1 MKCVIFGA
9 APISGGLE
17 YIRSAMPEGDR
28 VIIAADGGLRYTA
41 ALGLTP
47 DIIIGDMDSVR
58 QEDVPAG
65 AILYPSRKD
74 DTDMMLAVK
83 KGLALGADE
92 FFLFGGLGGRLD
104 HTYAN
109 FQTLAYLSEHN
120 VRGWL
125 LDENHR
131 VCMLENG
138 EFALSPE
145 YRYLSIFA
153 YGGICTGVTITGAE
167 YPLDDAVLEPSFP
180 LGVSNCHAPGNQM
193 RVSVKEG
200 TLLIIQTKLS

>member
-9 APISGGLE
+9 APFTGDLE
-17 YIRSAMPEGDR
+17 YIRQTMPDENR
-28 VIIAADGGLRYTA
+28 VVIAADGGLRYTT
-41 ALGLTP
+41 ALGLEP
-47 DIIIGDMDSVR
+47 DVIIGDMDSVR
-58 QEDVPAG
+58 EEDVPVG

-92 FFLFGGLGGRLD
+92 FFLYGGLGGRLD

-109 FQTLAYLSEHN
+109 FQTLAYLSEHGVN
-120 VRGWL
+120 GWL

-138 EFALSPE
+138 ELTLSSE
-145 YRYLSIFA
+145 YRYLSVFA
-153 YGGICTGVTITGAE
+153 YGGVCSGITITGAE
-167 YPLDDAVLEPSFP
+167 YPLEDAVLEPSFP
-180 LGVSNCHAPGNQM
+180 LGVSNRHAEGEQM
-193 RVSVKEG
+193 RVSVKNG
-200 TLLIIQTKLS
+200 TLLIIQTKLC